1 MMPPYFQT
9 PSSSP
14 VEPPRKI
21 VETEAPLVEAFQVAL
36 LEPRQLWQHQPHL
49 VAGASRHP
57 SQCAPVPAG
66 SDSFNLQ
73 DDPSR
78 CSIGVVDIEQKLHF
92 SMRSIY

>member
-1 MMPPYFQT
+1 MIM
-9 PSSSP
+9 PSSTP

-57 SQCAPVPAG
+57 SQCPPVPAG
-66 SDSFNLQ
+66 SDRLNLVFYVSLPGQ
-73 DDPSR
+73 FYL
-78 CSIGVVDIEQKLHF
+78 GL
-92 SMRSIY
+92 Y